1 MYNNTVPT
9 HRRLLI
15 NKKKIPPWFDDNE
28 SKTKLC
34 VLFFTL
40 PIVPW
45 ELHSSHVFDEHFQK
59 TLKHTN
65 EPRIIADVMLYRRN
79 MINN

>member
-28 SKTKLC
+28 SKAKLC
-34 VLFFTL
+34 VLFTL

-45 ELHSSHVFDEHFQK
+45 ELHSGHVFDEHFQK
-59 TLKHTN
+59 TLKHKN
-65 EPRIIADVMLYRRN
+65 EPRIIADVMLNRRN